1 MTSVPA
7 RSVQQDHRIGYVR
20 PGYDADLVIWDDH
33 PLQVGATPSEVFID
47 GRSALYESRSS
58 GKLMHEAIRSSEL
71 YEAPVMRAS
80 ITPDR
85 KEDIC
90 GRAQGPNSKVL
101 FTGIQ
106 EVLIDTPIHLA
117 QNTKNLTLLVEDG
130 QITCFAE
137 RSACVSSSGSEDGLM
152 QVKLNNGYITPGLV
166 AFGNNIG
173 IQSIPSESSTGDGS
187 AAKSGDALNEQKAV
201 HFAKYGVHFL
211 GRAFTR
217 ARIGGVT
224 RAISAPHSGASI
236 IQGVSVGIRT
246 SVNATILS
254 GGIWKDD
261 VALHFTIGQAAKGNL
276 SRDQYID
283 FLKLT
288 CRILGDDTPTVSS
301 GIECLRQILEEGKT
315 VESGIYY
322 QAARGLLPV
331 VVRAFNEVTS

>member
-47 GRSALYESRSS
+47 GRSALHQSKSS
-58 GKLMHEAIRSSEL
+58 DELTHEAIRSFKL
-71 YEAPVMRAS
+71 HEAPVMRAS
-80 ITPDR
+80 IAPDQ
-85 KEDIC
+85 KDDIC
-90 GRAQGPNSKVL
+90 GRVKERHLKVL

-106 EVLIDTPIHLA
+106 EVLIDDPTHIA
-117 QNTKNLTLLVEDG
+117 QDAKNLTLLVEDG
-130 QITCFAE
+130 QITCLGE
-137 RSACVSSSGSEDGLM
+137 RSACVSSSGSEDDLT
-152 QVKLNNGYITPGLV
+152 QVQLNNGYITPGLV

-173 IQSIPSESSTGDGS
+173 IQSIPSESSTSDGS

-224 RAISAPHSGASI
+224 RAITAPHSGGGI

-246 SVNATILS
+246 SVNATILN
-254 GGIWKDD
+254 GGIWKDN
-261 VALHFTIGQAAKGNL
+261 VALHLTIGQTAKGK
-276 SRDQYID
+276 SSAW
-283 FLKLT
+283 
-288 CRILGDDTPTVSS
+288 PVS
-301 GIECLRQILEEGKT
+301 
-315 VESGIYY
+315 
-322 QAARGLLPV
+322 
-331 VVRAFNEVTS
+331 